1 MALKTLKLKYM
12 KKYGAFRVD
21 EDGNG
26 FIKSHLAWTIDEVG
40 TVDIAKR
47 VFSYHK
53 NANFQNFIKAYEE
66 SKSIKNFVTSLKV

>member
-66 SKSIKNFVTSLKV
+66 SKSIKNFVNLIKV

>member
-1 MALKTLKLKYM
+1 M

-66 SKSIKNFVTSLKV
+66 SKSIKNFVNLRKV

>member
-1 MALKTLKLKYM
+1 M

-66 SKSIKNFVTSLKV
+66 SKSIKNFYENKRKRY